1 MAVRNKQPKTVIIS
15 PQAKEDINN
24 ILYYLSQ
31 TWNQKVVDEFLKKLE
46 AFYYIV
52 SINPRLFGYFDK
64 QKNIRKYTITK
75 QNIIYYRNKRN
86 EVQIITVFDVR
97 QHSSKLEKRLRNL

>member
-46 AFYYIV
+46 VFYYKFQLIHV
-52 SINPRLFGYFDK
+52 FLGILISKKISE
-64 QKNIRKYTITK
+64 NILSPNKISFITE
-75 QNIIYYRNKRN
+75 IREMRS
-86 EVQIITVFDVR
+86 R
-97 QHSSKLEKRLRNL
+97 

>member
-64 QKNIRKYTITK
+64 KKYPK
-75 QNIIYYRNKRN
+75 IYYYQTKYHLL
-86 EVQIITVFDVR
+86 Q
-97 QHSSKLEKRLRNL
+97 K

>member
-64 QKNIRKYTITK
+64 
-75 QNIIYYRNKRN
+75 
-86 EVQIITVFDVR
+86 
-97 QHSSKLEKRLRNL
+97 